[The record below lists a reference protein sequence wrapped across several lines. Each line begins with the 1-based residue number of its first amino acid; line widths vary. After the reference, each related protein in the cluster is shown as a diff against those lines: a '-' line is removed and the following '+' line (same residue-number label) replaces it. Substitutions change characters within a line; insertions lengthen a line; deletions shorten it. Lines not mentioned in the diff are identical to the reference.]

1 MDAIAVWNPVEE
13 NKANKEVYGLSS
25 HFIKKGVSEERESF
39 SPLPILRKN
48 DERRKAKEAAEELRS
63 VVAAFRV
70 VTYVSLLPLKTS
82 KSVKACSGFFRK
94 FARQKN

>member
-1 MDAIAVWNPVEE
+1 MGISVVIGRNCSGASEE
-13 NKANKEVYGLSS
+13 NKEVFGLSS
-25 HFIKKGVSEERESF
+25 HFIKKRSERESF

-48 DERRKAKEAAEELRS
+48 DERTKEAAEELRS

-94 FARQKN
+94 FGQKN